1 MKDIVYT
8 NRNYPWRR
16 EMTKQPFITKSII
29 PVAGLGTRSLPASKT
44 IPKEMLP
51 VHDKPTV
58 QYIVEEAVNSGL
70 EHIVFITNRDK
81 KSIED
86 HFDYNLQLEALL
98 AEKNKPE
105 LLKAVRDVAEY
116 ISIVSIRQ
124 KQQKGLGH
132 AILCA
137 KDFIHDEYFAVM
149 LGDDLF
155 FSPVP
160 GIKQLMDVA
169 LQTGKAVI
177 GVMEV
182 EENNVS
188 KYGIIDPIVVENTD
202 GMIYKVRNIVE
213 KPKQHEAPSRLAVVG
228 RYVLSDKIFDY
239 LETISP
245 SVDGEIQLT
254 DAIQRM
260 AQNEG
265 VLAVKIQG
273 ERFDAGDRIEYLLA
287 NIHFA
292 LQDERLA
299 EQLTTRLLSMLQ
311 K

>member
-1 MKDIVYT
+1 MVQYS
-8 NRNYPWRR
+8 
-16 EMTKQPFITKSII
+16 MITKSII

-70 EHIVFITNRDK
+70 EHILFITNRDK

-86 HFDYNLQLEALL
+86 HFDYNLQLESLL
-98 AEKNKPE
+98 EKKNKPE
-105 LLKAVRDVAEY
+105 LVKAVRDVAEY
-116 ISIVSIRQ
+116 ISVVSIRQ

-137 KDFIHDEYFAVM
+137 KDFIHDELFAVM

-155 FSPVP
+155 FSETP
-160 GIKQLMDVA
+160 GVKQLIDVA
-169 LQTGKAVI
+169 LRTGKSVI

-182 EENNVS
+182 EQDNVS
-188 KYGIIDPIVVENTD
+188 KYGIIDPLWIEDN
-202 GMIYKVRNIVE
+202 IYTVQNIVE
-213 KPKQHEAPSRLAVVG
+213 KPKQDDAPSRLAVVG
-228 RYVLSDKIFDY
+228 RYVLSDRIFHY
-239 LETISP
+239 LEKLQP
-245 SVDGEIQLT
+245 SVDDEIQLT
-254 DAIQRM
+254 DALQLM
-260 AQNEG
+260 AHNEG
-265 VLAVKIQG
+265 LLAVKIEG

-299 EQLTTRLLSMLQ
+299 EQLSTRLLSMLQ

>member
-1 MKDIVYT
+1 MKLT
-8 NRNYPWRR
+8 P
-16 EMTKQPFITKSII
+16 ITKSII

-70 EHIVFITNRDK
+70 EHILFITNRDK

-98 AEKNKPE
+98 ERKNKPE
-105 LLKAVRDVAEY
+105 LVKAVRDVAEY
-116 ISIVSIRQ
+116 ISVISIRQ
-124 KQQKGLGH
+124 KQQRGLGH

-155 FSPVP
+155 FSEVP
-160 GIKQLMDVA
+160 GIKQLIDVA
-169 LQTGKAVI
+169 LQTGKSVI

-182 EENNVS
+182 EANNVS
-188 KYGIIDPIVVENTD
+188 KYGIIEPLWVEDN
-202 GMIYKVRNIVE
+202 IYTVTNIIE
-213 KPKQHEAPSRLAVVG
+213 KPQKNQAPSRLAVVG
-228 RYVLSDKIFDY
+228 RYVLSEKIFSY
-239 LETISP
+239 LETVKP
-245 SVDGEIQLT
+245 YVDDEIQLT
-254 DAIQRM
+254 DALQLM

-265 VLAVKIQG
+265 LLAVKITG

-292 LQDERLA
+292 LQDDRLA
-299 EQLTTRLLSMLQ
+299 KQLTTRLLSMLQ

>member
-1 MKDIVYT
+1 MKLT
-8 NRNYPWRR
+8 P
-16 EMTKQPFITKSII
+16 ITKSII

-70 EHIVFITNRDK
+70 EHILFITNRDK

-98 AEKNKPE
+98 ERKNKPE
-105 LLKAVRDVAEY
+105 LVKAVRDVAEY
-116 ISIVSIRQ
+116 ISVISIRQ
-124 KQQKGLGH
+124 KQQRGLGH

-155 FSPVP
+155 FSEVP
-160 GIKQLMDVA
+160 GIKQLIDVA
-169 LQTGKAVI
+169 LQTGKSVI

-182 EENNVS
+182 EANNVS
-188 KYGIIDPIVVENTD
+188 KYGIIEPLWVEDN
-202 GMIYKVRNIVE
+202 IYTVTNIIE
-213 KPKQHEAPSRLAVVG
+213 KPQKNQAPSRLAVVG
-228 RYVLSDKIFDY
+228 RYVLSEKIFSY
-239 LETISP
+239 LETVKP
-245 SVDGEIQLT
+245 SVDDEIQLT
-254 DAIQRM
+254 DALQLM

-265 VLAVKIQG
+265 LLAVKITG

-292 LQDERLA
+292 LQDDRLA
-299 EQLTTRLLSMLQ
+299 KQLTTRLLSMLQ

>member
-1 MKDIVYT
+1 MRKYHS
-8 NRNYPWRR
+8 
-16 EMTKQPFITKSII
+16 ITKSII

-58 QYIVEEAVNSGL
+58 QYIVEEAVRAGL
-70 EHIVFITNRDK
+70 EHILFITNRDK

-98 AEKNKPE
+98 ESKNKPE

-116 ISIVSIRQ
+116 ISVVSIRQ
-124 KQQKGLGH
+124 KQQRGLGH

-137 KDFIHDEYFAVM
+137 KDFIHNEHFAVM

-155 FSPVP
+155 FSTTP
-160 GIKQLMDVA
+160 GIQQLIEVA
-169 LQTGKAVI
+169 LRTGKSVI

-182 EENNVS
+182 DINNVS
-188 KYGIIDPIVVENTD
+188 KYGIIEPEWLEDN
-202 GMIYKVRNIVE
+202 IYRVNNIVE
-213 KPKQHEAPSRLAVVG
+213 KPKQEEAPSTLAVVG
-228 RYVLSDKIFDY
+228 RYVLSDTIFSY
-239 LETISP
+239 LEKVQP
-245 SVDGEIQLT
+245 SVDDEIQLT
-254 DAIQRM
+254 DALQLI
-260 AQNEG
+260 AKDEE
-265 VLAVKIQG
+265 VLAVKIEG

-292 LQDERLA
+292 LQDERLSQ
-299 EQLTTRLLSMLQ
+299 QLSQRLLAMLH